1 MLGSGN
7 RVYLMIAD
15 LFEQIRRVVL
25 ALTKA
30 ILVWVREE
38 FIWGLLIM
46 PILLIAMVYG
56 LSEANVLGWSD
67 QAVCKAAMEIIHP
80 ILLVLALS
88 ISIFG
93 YFKTR
98 DTALLFL
105 AVLNAFTL
113 SRELIGQGFGVV
125 FYPALIGLLV
135 YGNNHRERIAALL
148 RPRWTTSFLGMCF
161 VCYFLSQTLD
171 RGLIKR
177 IIWLFYW
184 DTSRTLPYSSNF
196 EETLET
202 LGGLFLMCTSL
213 FVLAKAANRSI
224 EKGSRRWTQFFG

>member
-7 RVYLMIAD
+7 RVYLIIVD
-15 LFEQIRRVVL
+15 LFEQIRRAVPG
-25 ALTKA
+25 LTKA
-30 ILVWVREE
+30 VLVWVREE
-38 FIWGLLIM
+38 FIWSLLLM
-46 PILLIAMVYG
+46 PILLIAMVYS
-56 LSEANVLGWSD
+56 LSEANFLGWSD
-67 QAVCKAAMEIIHP
+67 QSVCKSAMEIIHP

-93 YFKTR
+93 FFKTR

-105 AVLNAFTL
+105 AVFDAFTL
-113 SRELIGQGFGVV
+113 SRELIGQGFGIIY
-125 FYPALIGLLV
+125 YPALIGLLV
-135 YGNNHRERIAALL
+135 YGNSHRELIATLL
-148 RPRWTTSFLGMCF
+148 RARWASSFLGMCF

-171 RGLIKR
+171 RGVIKR

-184 DTSRTLPYSSNF
+184 DTSLTLPYSSNF

-213 FVLAKAANRSI
+213 FVLAKTAIRSI
-224 EKGSRRWTQFFG
+224 EKGSRR